1 MKKAALI
8 VFVLLLVFSAG
19 FGLGTWYAK
28 PKKVTPIPSP
38 YAKALPPG
46 PPPLNLPTALEW
58 QDFRAT
64 REKTL
69 HDNPDL
75 AAEYQKLLA
84 EANKH
89 QQDIDA
95 ATIKADPSVAPL
107 VAKLAAMRQRSEI
120 PLHS

>member
-8 VFVLLLVFSAG
+8 VVVLLVVFGAG

-28 PKKVTPIPSP
+28 PAKAAPVPSP
-38 YAKALPPG
+38 YAKILPPR
-46 PPPLNLPTALEW
+46 PPPANMPTSYEW

-84 EANKH
+84 DTEKH
-89 QQDIDA
+89 
-95 ATIKADPSVAPL
+95 
-107 VAKLAAMRQRSEI
+107 
-120 PLHS
+120 